1 VPHPKKVGTL
11 PVEGGDEE
19 KQTNEI
25 KTAIPLLEAID
36 LQGKTITAD
45 ALLAQRELARYL
57 VEQRGAHDHF
67 TVKANQK
74 NLLEEIAYYFDPLDR
89 QPDHTLLDSPEQGRL
104 EIRNIGVTTELNDDL
119 NFPQVG
125 QAFRVQRITIHKKS
139 GKQTQELAYGM
150 TSKTPNQASAT
161 EVPQDNRGHWGIE
174 NSCHYIIDW
183 NYDEAAAASAQAT
196 GRRIGHA

>member
-161 EVPQDNRGHWGIE
+161 EIPQDNRGHWGIE

>member
-89 QPDHTLLDSPEQGRL
+89 QPDHTLLDSPEQGRI

-125 QAFRVQRITIHKKS
+125 QAFWVQRITIHKKS